1 MVKTDHKSSVSTWMS
16 TCRTSLVAAFVD
28 RSFQIDCVD
37 SLYNRKVPISI
48 NIYRIE
54 FQRFIPTVMTQV
66 SIKDRWYEVSVDK
79 LTFGAYRPRMH
90 WK

>member
-1 MVKTDHKSSVSTWMS
+1 
-16 TCRTSLVAAFVD
+16 
-28 RSFQIDCVD
+28 
-37 SLYNRKVPISI
+37 
-48 NIYRIE
+48 
-54 FQRFIPTVMTQV
+54 MTQV